1 MMKQASAQRTLTSM
15 FKRLLPTSALALWCI
30 SATAP
35 AQSLIDPRYGNSEHA
50 DGAVS
55 LDQAVA
61 MVQGRFHAK
70 AVKAETAYE
79 DGRPVHYIRLV
90 SADKSRVWTVRVDG
104 ATGRIY

>member
-1 MMKQASAQRTLTSM
+1 MNTMLKRLQFAVAFMLMCASA
-15 FKRLLPTSALALWCI
+15 I
-30 SATAP
+30 AP
-35 AQSLIDPRYGNSEHA
+35 AQSLIDSRYEHSEYA
-50 DGAVS
+50 DGGAVS

-79 DGRPVHYIRLV
+79 DGRPIHYIRLV

-104 ATGRIY
+104 TTGRIY

>member
-1 MMKQASAQRTLTSM
+1 MLIRALATV
-15 FKRLLPTSALALWCI
+15 ALALWCF
-30 SATAP
+30 STAVS
-35 AQSLIDPRYGNSEHA
+35 AQSLIDSRYSNSQYAE
-50 DGAVS
+50 GSVS

-79 DGRPVHYIRLV
+79 DGHPVHYIRLV

-104 ATGRIY
+104 TTGRIY

>member
-1 MMKQASAQRTLTSM
+1 MLKY
-15 FKRLLPTSALALWCI
+15 LLPTIALCVCCVGAN
-30 SATAP
+30 AP
-35 AQSLIDPRYGNSEHA
+35 AQSLIDPRYGSSEHA
-50 DGAVS
+50 NGGVS

-70 AVKAETAYE
+70 AVKAQTAYE

-104 ATGRIY
+104 TSGRIY

>member
-1 MMKQASAQRTLTSM
+1 MTRRVLT
-15 FKRLLPTSALALWCI
+15 TIALALWCL
-30 SATAP
+30 SAAVP

-50 DGAVS
+50 DGAAT

-104 ATGRIY
+104 TTGRVY

>member
-1 MMKQASAQRTLTSM
+1 MLKHLLTAMGLALLCASA
-15 FKRLLPTSALALWCI
+15 I
-30 SATAP
+30 AP
-35 AQSLIDPRYGNSEHA
+35 AQSLIDRRYGNSEQA
-50 DGAVS
+50 EGSVS

-70 AVKAETAYE
+70 AVKAETSYE

-104 ATGRIY
+104 TTGRIY